1 MADYKP
7 PKQTFGEVVKKDDTK
22 IVINLQPYG
31 NKDYIDIREN
41 WKPEDQEEF
50 VSTKKGFTLPAD
62 GSEESIAKVD
72 ALIDALQKAKQYM
85 EKLS

>member
-31 NKDYIDIREN
+31 NKDYVDIREN
-41 WKPEDQEEF
+41 WKPEDKEDF
-50 VSTKKGFTLPAD
+50 VPTKKGFTLPAD
-62 GSEESIAKVD
+62 GSEASIEMID
-72 ALIDALQKAKQYM
+72 ALITSLQRAKDYM
-85 EKLS
+85 QGLP